1 MDKNTDFSTYFAEL
15 CEQTELTEQGQMLAA
30 DKNDKYLELGDTHI
44 FTDGW
49 ERYRTMYDGVWD
61 SDAERFINRDVKGAC
76 VLLENLYKRLQPL
89 EADIII
95 NYEKISWWPNDKIW
109 MQDAYNICKEY
120 HRQKAVMTL
129 MEPQQ
134 EQQKRKHKVSPGRP
148 SKFIS
153 EFILYADKEKLLN
166 RMHSLIDGKKGKEA
180 VLIIFASVVAGYM
193 TRPTHGSVE
202 KEFGRLCA
210 TSYYNK
216 IMQNNVNRTKDGNL
230 VFYQNKS
237 KITNQEIESII
248 ENLAL

>member
-120 HRQKAVMTL
+120 HRQKAVMTM
-129 MEPQQ
+129 MEPQP
-134 EQQKRKHKVSPGRP
+134 EQQKYSNELLSLFKNDYDLLDRFVSECRDQCLSARQIGSKYKSLGSKVIQNRQQYRLIKTLYEELHKIG
-148 SKFIS
+148 
-153 EFILYADKEKLLN
+153 
-166 RMHSLIDGKKGKEA
+166 LITITYDTFKGY
-180 VLIIFASVVAGYM
+180 V
-193 TRPTHGSVE
+193 
-202 KEFGRLCA
+202 
-210 TSYYNK
+210 
-216 IMQNNVNRTKDGNL
+216 
-230 VFYQNKS
+230 
-237 KITNQEIESII
+237 
-248 ENLAL
+248 